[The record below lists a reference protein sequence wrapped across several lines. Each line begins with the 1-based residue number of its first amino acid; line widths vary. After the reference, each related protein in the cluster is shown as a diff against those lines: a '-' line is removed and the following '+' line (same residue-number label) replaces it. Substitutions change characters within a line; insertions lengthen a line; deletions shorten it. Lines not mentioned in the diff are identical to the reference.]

1 MEVGT
6 GFRRTAPSYF
16 SMDWFHKRNSGWNI
30 NWIFLVLIDDK
41 PVSRSK
47 YPPVLIYIFI
57 TRATFLGGVVTFT
70 MMIGSSSEIDTL
82 KDRVSKS
89 FKAHKMTVPHM

>member
-16 SMDWFHKRNSGWNI
+16 NMDCFHKGNADWNI
-30 NWIFLVLIDDK
+30 DRIFLVLIDDK

-57 TRATFLGGVVTFT
+57 TRAIFLGGVV
-70 MMIGSSSEIDTL
+70 II
-82 KDRVSKS
+82 V
-89 FKAHKMTVPHM
+89 KMNRRHLEMGALSYC

>member
-16 SMDWFHKRNSGWNI
+16 SMDWFHKGNTDWNI
-30 NWIFLVLIDDK
+30 DRILLVLIDDK

-47 YPPVLIYIFI
+47 YSPVLIYILI
-57 TRATFLGGVVTFT
+57 KRATFLGGVV
-70 MMIGSSSEIDTL
+70 
-82 KDRVSKS
+82 S
-89 FKAHKMTVPHM
+89 FQ